1 MTTQDFQIDLSRNGL
16 VRFDDA
22 TDRIV
27 ESIDGTLWI
36 TQGDKNDLILEE
48 GESAFV
54 EGGHLILISA
64 VGGTARAR
72 VSEVALDIAAAA

>member
-1 MTTQDFQIDLSRNGL
+1 MTAQNSEIDLVRHGL
-16 VRFDDA
+16 VRFDDD
-22 TDRIV
+22 TDRVV
-27 ESIDGTLWI
+27 ESVDGTLWI
-36 TQGDKNDLILEE
+36 TLGDKRDVILED

-72 VSEVALDIAAAA
+72 VSEVVPEMAAAA

>member
-16 VRFDDA
+16 VRFHDA
-22 TDRIV
+22 TDRLV

-36 TQGDKNDLILEE
+36 TFGDKRDVILDQ
-48 GESAFV
+48 GESAFL

-72 VSEVALDIAAAA
+72 VSEIVQSMAAAA